1 MQPRPSTG
9 HQEPQPSPTLRGEH
23 RVAALVPD
31 PSPCAEALRLEAAW
45 GLLLPPPGGRGLS
58 VNHFSGS
65 ILCPSFPPFPPKLPR
80 ALVWVMRQT
89 DPG

>member
-45 GLLLPPPGGRGLS
+45 GLLLPPPGD
-58 VNHFSGS
+58 V
-65 ILCPSFPPFPPKLPR
+65 
-80 ALVWVMRQT
+80 A
-89 DPG
+89 